1 MASPSFELLR
11 ADPLTDCK
19 NYLGFLETLAN
30 PSTSAEMQNL
40 PTRERLGKT
49 GITDSMYSAI
59 LAVDMNDLSILNQSR
74 GRAYGDS
81 ALHWMGI
88 LLREESGGEA
98 YRIGG
103 DEFAVLLKLD
113 TRPHHLAPIER
124 LRERME
130 REARQ
135 LGFPHTAAALA
146 LVFLDQTPYFVD
158 TVLMK
163 LAAAMNQVKMDAE
176 THFKVFEVRDLD
188 INLQTLSD
196 PTSGNEAV
204 KPDLF
209 RWLLINNIYQVL
221 NMGRKLDDIQH
232 EAYTD
237 AISGLPNMKAALG
250 KMEEACE
257 MAAEERKPFSVMMID
272 GDNIR
277 QYNNINYAAGDDM
290 IRDVSAV
297 FKSSLRPSDFVARW
311 RTGDEF
317 MVILP
322 DTPLEGAEMIGER
335 FRLAVKDASR
345 SWRFP
350 VTISIGVAS
359 YPQHGMDVNALIDKV
374 EAANKA
380 AKDRGKDRVVLAE

>member
-1 MASPSFELLR
+1 MASPIFELLR
-11 ADPLTDCK
+11 ADFLTECR

-30 PSTSAEMQNL
+30 PAASVETLTL
-40 PTRERLGKT
+40 PTRKQLEAV

-59 LAVDMNDLSILNQSR
+59 LVVDMNDLAILNQSR

-81 ALHWMGI
+81 ALRWMGI

-103 DEFAVLLKLD
+103 DEFAVLLKLES
-113 TRPHHLAPIER
+113 RGQHLALIER

-163 LAAAMNQVKMDAE
+163 LAAAMNQVKMEADV
-176 THFKVFEVRDLD
+176 HFKIFDVRELE
-188 INLQTLSD
+188 INPQILSD
-196 PTSGNEAV
+196 PVSGGEAARPV
-204 KPDLF
+204 PF
-209 RWLLINNIYQVL
+209 RWLLINNIFQIL

-232 EAYTD
+232 EVLTD

-257 MAAEERKPFSVMMID
+257 TADKQHKPFSILMID

-290 IRDVSAV
+290 IRDMSTV

-322 DTPLEGAEMIGER
+322 DTPLEGAQMIGER

-350 VTISIGVAS
+350 VTISTGAAC
-359 YPQHGMDVNALIDKV
+359 YPRHGMDVNTLIDKV

-380 AKDRGKDRVVLAE
+380 AKDSGKDRVVLAE

>member
-1 MASPSFELLR
+1 MASPFFELLR

-30 PSTSAEMQNL
+30 PGNSVETLTLLS
-40 PTRERLGKT
+40 RGRLRKA
-49 GITDSMYSAI
+49 GITDSLYSAI
-59 LAVDMNDLSILNQSR
+59 LVVDMNDLSILNQSR

-81 ALHWMGI
+81 ALRWMGI

-103 DEFAVLLKLD
+103 DEFAVLLKLES
-113 TRPHHLAPIER
+113 RQQHLALIER

-135 LGFPHTAAALA
+135 LGFPHAAAALA

-158 TVLMK
+158 TMLMK
-163 LAAAMNQVKMDAE
+163 LAAAMNQVKMEAD
-176 THFKVFEVRDLD
+176 THFKTFEVKNLEIDLQ
-188 INLQTLSD
+188 IISD
-196 PTSGNEAV
+196 PTSSGEAV
-204 KPDLF
+204 KPVPF
-209 RWLLINNIYQVL
+209 RWLLINNIYQIL

-257 MAAEERKPFSVMMID
+257 TADEQHKPFSILMID

-290 IRDVSAV
+290 IRDMSAV

-322 DTPLEGAEMIGER
+322 DTPLEGAHIIGER

-380 AKDRGKDRVVLAE
+380 AKDRGKDRVILAE